1 MLHIILLILKILGF
15 LLLGILGLLILLAAV
30 FLISPVVYRA
40 DVSVDNSL
48 ESLKGKFRFHWLFR
62 LISGSF
68 SYEDGT
74 FEWSMRAA
82 WKRFGSGGTADSSM
96 SGPVGTG
103 AAERKTKAKK
113 RRPAGK
119 DKTAG
124 EKPIPAEK
132 EDGAAAQKQIP
143 AEKED
148 GAAAQK
154 QIPAE
159 KEDGAAAQKQISAA
173 GSDKTVSKKWEPA
186 AAEKKSGSTDSE
198 TKKSFAGKIGD
209 KFSKIQEKIKYTIRK
224 ICAKIKALV
233 NTKEKM
239 EAFLKNET
247 HQNAFR
253 RVIKEIRRLLRF
265 LRPKKADIKV
275 EFGFNDPAHT
285 GYLLAGISLI
295 YPMIGE
301 FTELQPDFEHRV
313 LRGQG
318 SVNGKIRFLYALVF
332 ALCIIAD
339 KNVRT
344 TFRHIRKFKL

>member
-15 LLLGILGLLILLAAV
+15 LLLGILGLVILLAAV

-48 ESLKGKFRFHWLFR
+48 ESLKGKFRFHWLFS

-74 FEWSMRAA
+74 FEWSLRAA
-82 WKRFGSGGTADSSM
+82 WKRFGSGGTADGSM

-103 AAERKTKAKK
+103 AAERKTKAKE

-124 EKPIPAEK
+124 E
-132 EDGAAAQKQIP
+132 
-143 AEKED
+143 
-148 GAAAQK
+148 K

-198 TKKSFAGKIGD
+198 TKKSFAGRIGD

-224 ICAKIKALV
+224 ICAKIKSLV

>member
-1 MLHIILLILKILGF
+1 M
-15 LLLGILGLLILLAAV
+15 
-30 FLISPVVYRA
+30 
-40 DVSVDNSL
+40 
-48 ESLKGKFRFHWLFR
+48 
-62 LISGSF
+62 
-68 SYEDGT
+68 
-74 FEWSMRAA
+74 
-82 WKRFGSGGTADSSM
+82 
-96 SGPVGTG
+96 
-103 AAERKTKAKK
+103 
-113 RRPAGK
+113 
-119 DKTAG
+119 
-124 EKPIPAEK
+124 
-132 EDGAAAQKQIP
+132 
-143 AEKED
+143 
-148 GAAAQK
+148 
-154 QIPAE
+154 
-159 KEDGAAAQKQISAA
+159 
-173 GSDKTVSKKWEPA
+173 
-186 AAEKKSGSTDSE
+186 
-198 TKKSFAGKIGD
+198 
-209 KFSKIQEKIKYTIRK
+209 
-224 ICAKIKALV
+224 

-318 SVNGKIRFLYALVF
+318 SVSGKIRFLYALVF
-332 ALCIIAD
+332 ALCIISD

>member
-15 LLLGILGLLILLAAV
+15 LLLGILGLVILLAAV

-74 FEWSMRAA
+74 FEWSLRAA
-82 WKRFGSGGTADSSM
+82 WKRFGSGGTADGSM

-103 AAERKTKAKK
+103 AAERKTKAKE

-124 EKPIPAEK
+124 E
-132 EDGAAAQKQIP
+132 
-143 AEKED
+143 
-148 GAAAQK
+148 K

-173 GSDKTVSKKWEPA
+173 
-186 AAEKKSGSTDSE
+186 EKKSGSTDSE
-198 TKKSFAGKIGD
+198 TKKSFAGRIGD

-313 LRGQG
+313 LRGRG
-318 SVNGKIRFLYALVF
+318 SVSGKIRFLYALVF

>member
-1 MLHIILLILKILGF
+1 M
-15 LLLGILGLLILLAAV
+15 
-30 FLISPVVYRA
+30 
-40 DVSVDNSL
+40 
-48 ESLKGKFRFHWLFR
+48 
-62 LISGSF
+62 
-68 SYEDGT
+68 
-74 FEWSMRAA
+74 
-82 WKRFGSGGTADSSM
+82 
-96 SGPVGTG
+96 
-103 AAERKTKAKK
+103 
-113 RRPAGK
+113 
-119 DKTAG
+119 
-124 EKPIPAEK
+124 
-132 EDGAAAQKQIP
+132 
-143 AEKED
+143 
-148 GAAAQK
+148 
-154 QIPAE
+154 
-159 KEDGAAAQKQISAA
+159 
-173 GSDKTVSKKWEPA
+173 
-186 AAEKKSGSTDSE
+186 
-198 TKKSFAGKIGD
+198 
-209 KFSKIQEKIKYTIRK
+209 
-224 ICAKIKALV
+224 
-233 NTKEKM
+233 NTKEKI

>member
-15 LLLGILGLLILLAAV
+15 LLLGILGLVILLAAV

-74 FEWSMRAA
+74 FEWSLRAA
-82 WKRFGSGGTADSSM
+82 WKRFGSGGTADGSM

-103 AAERKTKAKK
+103 AAERKTKIKE

-124 EKPIPAEK
+124 EK
-132 EDGAAAQKQIP
+132 QIP

-148 GAAAQK
+148 RT
-154 QIPAE
+154 
-159 KEDGAAAQKQISAA
+159 AAQKQISAA
-173 GSDKTVSKKWEPA
+173 GSDKTVSKKWEPV

-198 TKKSFAGKIGD
+198 TKKSFAGRIGD

-247 HQNAFR
+247 HQNSFR

>member
-15 LLLGILGLLILLAAV
+15 LLLGILGLVILLAAV

-74 FEWSMRAA
+74 FEWSLRAA
-82 WKRFGSGGTADSSM
+82 WKRFGSGGTADGSM
-96 SGPVGTG
+96 SDPVGTG
-103 AAERKTKAKK
+103 AAERKTKTKE

-124 EKPIPAEK
+124 EKP
-132 EDGAAAQKQIP
+132 
-143 AEKED
+143 
-148 GAAAQK
+148 
-154 QIPAE
+154 IPAE

-198 TKKSFAGKIGD
+198 TKKSFAGRIGD

-265 LRPKKADIKV
+265 LLPKKADIKV

>member
-15 LLLGILGLLILLAAV
+15 LLLGILGLVILLAAV

-74 FEWSMRAA
+74 FEWSLRAA
-82 WKRFGSGGTADSSM
+82 WKRFGSGGTADGSM

-103 AAERKTKAKK
+103 AAERKTKIKE

-124 EKPIPAEK
+124 EK
-132 EDGAAAQKQIP
+132 QIP

-148 GAAAQK
+148 RT
-154 QIPAE
+154 
-159 KEDGAAAQKQISAA
+159 AAQKQISAA

-198 TKKSFAGKIGD
+198 TKKSFAGRIGD

-233 NTKEKM
+233 NTKEKI

-301 FTELQPDFEHRV
+301 FTELHPDFEHRV

>member
-15 LLLGILGLLILLAAV
+15 LLLGILGLVILLAAV

-74 FEWSMRAA
+74 FEWSLRAA
-82 WKRFGSGGTADSSM
+82 WKRFGSGGTADGSM

-103 AAERKTKAKK
+103 AAERKTKAKE
-113 RRPAGK
+113 RCPAGK

-124 EKPIPAEK
+124 EKP
-132 EDGAAAQKQIP
+132 
-143 AEKED
+143 
-148 GAAAQK
+148 
-154 QIPAE
+154 IPAE

-186 AAEKKSGSTDSE
+186 ATEKKSGSTDSE
-198 TKKSFAGKIGD
+198 TKKSFAGRIGD

-318 SVNGKIRFLYALVF
+318 SVSGKIRFLYALVF

>member
-15 LLLGILGLLILLAAV
+15 LLLGILGLVILLAAV

-74 FEWSMRAA
+74 FEWSLRAA
-82 WKRFGSGGTADSSM
+82 WKRFGSGGTADGSM

-103 AAERKTKAKK
+103 AAERKTKAKE

-124 EKPIPAEK
+124 E
-132 EDGAAAQKQIP
+132 
-143 AEKED
+143 
-148 GAAAQK
+148 K

-198 TKKSFAGKIGD
+198 TKNHLPEESVTSFQ
-209 KFSKIQEKIKYTIRK
+209 KFRK
-224 ICAKIKALV
+224 
-233 NTKEKM
+233 
-239 EAFLKNET
+239 
-247 HQNAFR
+247 R
-253 RVIKEIRRLLRF
+253 
-265 LRPKKADIKV
+265 
-275 EFGFNDPAHT
+275 
-285 GYLLAGISLI
+285 
-295 YPMIGE
+295 
-301 FTELQPDFEHRV
+301 
-313 LRGQG
+313 
-318 SVNGKIRFLYALVF
+318 
-332 ALCIIAD
+332 
-339 KNVRT
+339 
-344 TFRHIRKFKL
+344 

>member
-15 LLLGILGLLILLAAV
+15 LLLGILGLVILLAAV

-74 FEWSMRAA
+74 FEWSLRAA
-82 WKRFGSGGTADSSM
+82 WKRFGSGGTADGSM

-103 AAERKTKAKK
+103 AAERKTKAKE

-124 EKPIPAEK
+124 E
-132 EDGAAAQKQIP
+132 
-143 AEKED
+143 
-148 GAAAQK
+148 K

-186 AAEKKSGSTDSE
+186 ATEKKSGSTDSE
-198 TKKSFAGKIGD
+198 TKKSFAGRIGD
-209 KFSKIQEKIKYTIRK
+209 KFSKIQEKIKYTIQK

-253 RVIKEIRRLLRF
+253 RVIKETRRLLRF

-285 GYLLAGISLI
+285 GSLLAGISLI

-318 SVNGKIRFLYALVF
+318 SVSGKIRFLYALVF

>member
-48 ESLKGKFRFHWLFR
+48 ESLKGKFRFHWIFR

-82 WKRFGSGGTADSSM
+82 WKRFGSGGTADGSM

-103 AAERKTKAKK
+103 AAERKTKAKE

-124 EKPIPAEK
+124 EKP
-132 EDGAAAQKQIP
+132 
-143 AEKED
+143 
-148 GAAAQK
+148 
-154 QIPAE
+154 IPAE

-318 SVNGKIRFLYALVF
+318 SVSGKIRFLYALVF

>member
-15 LLLGILGLLILLAAV
+15 LLLGILGLVILLAAV

-74 FEWSMRAA
+74 FEWSLRAA
-82 WKRFGSGGTADSSM
+82 WKRFGSGGTADGSM

-103 AAERKTKAKK
+103 AAERKTKAKE
-113 RRPAGK
+113 RCPAGK

-124 EKPIPAEK
+124 E
-132 EDGAAAQKQIP
+132 KQIP

-186 AAEKKSGSTDSE
+186 ATEKKSGSTDSE
-198 TKKSFAGKIGD
+198 TKKSFAGRIGD

-253 RVIKEIRRLLRF
+253 RVIKETRRLLRF

-318 SVNGKIRFLYALVF
+318 SVSGKIRFLYTLVF

-344 TFRHIRKFKL
+344 TFRHIRKIKL

>member
-15 LLLGILGLLILLAAV
+15 LLLGILGLVILLAAV

-74 FEWSMRAA
+74 FEWSLRAA
-82 WKRFGSGGTADSSM
+82 WKRFGSGGTADGSM

-103 AAERKTKAKK
+103 AAERKTKIKE

-124 EKPIPAEK
+124 EK
-132 EDGAAAQKQIP
+132 QIP

-148 GAAAQK
+148 RT
-154 QIPAE
+154 
-159 KEDGAAAQKQISAA
+159 AAQKQISAA

-198 TKKSFAGKIGD
+198 TKKSFAGRIGD

-233 NTKEKM
+233 NTKEKI

>member
-15 LLLGILGLLILLAAV
+15 LLLGILGLVILLAAV

-74 FEWSMRAA
+74 FEWSLRAA
-82 WKRFGSGGTADSSM
+82 WKRFGSGGTADGSM

-103 AAERKTKAKK
+103 AAERKTKIKE

-124 EKPIPAEK
+124 E
-132 EDGAAAQKQIP
+132 
-143 AEKED
+143 
-148 GAAAQK
+148 K

-198 TKKSFAGKIGD
+198 TKKSFAGRIGD

-313 LRGQG
+313 LRGRG
-318 SVNGKIRFLYALVF
+318 SVSGKIRFLYALVF

>member
-15 LLLGILGLLILLAAV
+15 LLLGILGLVILLAAV

-74 FEWSMRAA
+74 FEWSLRAA
-82 WKRFGSGGTADSSM
+82 WKRFGSGGTADGSM

-103 AAERKTKAKK
+103 AAERKTKIKE

-124 EKPIPAEK
+124 EK
-132 EDGAAAQKQIP
+132 QIP

-148 GAAAQK
+148 RT
-154 QIPAE
+154 
-159 KEDGAAAQKQISAA
+159 AAQKQISAA

-186 AAEKKSGSTDSE
+186 AAEKKSGSIDSE
-198 TKKSFAGKIGD
+198 TKKSFAGRIGD

-344 TFRHIRKFKL
+344 TFRHISKFKL

>member
-15 LLLGILGLLILLAAV
+15 LLLGILGLVILLAAV

-74 FEWSMRAA
+74 FEWSLRAA
-82 WKRFGSGGTADSSM
+82 WKRFGSGGTADGSM

-103 AAERKTKAKK
+103 AAERKTKAKE

-132 EDGAAAQKQIP
+132 EDR
-143 AEKED
+143 
-148 GAAAQK
+148 
-154 QIPAE
+154 
-159 KEDGAAAQKQISAA
+159 AAAQKQISAA

-198 TKKSFAGKIGD
+198 TKKSFAGRIGD

-318 SVNGKIRFLYALVF
+318 SVSGKIRFLYALVF

>member
-1 MLHIILLILKILGF
+1 
-15 LLLGILGLLILLAAV
+15 
-30 FLISPVVYRA
+30 
-40 DVSVDNSL
+40 
-48 ESLKGKFRFHWLFR
+48 
-62 LISGSF
+62 
-68 SYEDGT
+68 
-74 FEWSMRAA
+74 
-82 WKRFGSGGTADSSM
+82 M
-96 SGPVGTG
+96 SDPVGTG
-103 AAERKTKAKK
+103 AAERKTKTKE

-124 EKPIPAEK
+124 EKP
-132 EDGAAAQKQIP
+132 IP

-247 HQNAFR
+247 HQSAFR

-318 SVNGKIRFLYALVF
+318 SVSGKIRFLYALVF